1 MKLALF
7 FSRNISLKTWVDTGL
22 FYREKLLY
30 EHHLQT
36 GICEII
42 YWFTYGTD
50 DHLLAEELHTHGK
63 LDPRIKVI
71 PRPRWFRFPLFCS
84 WLYSLKMPFL
94 FLHLLKKIDIM
105 KSNQLDGSQ
114 SAWIASFLF
123 HKPLYIRCGYMPF
136 QHHRDNPQ
144 LSRFQKKYYY
154 WLERIMFYQADYAV
168 VSNQT
173 DYPIALVN
181 RKKSNGLSILP
192 NYVDTSIFK
201 SCLISR
207 KQTNNLVFVG
217 RFTIEKNLFNLLQ
230 ACMISGKSL
239 TLIGQGDQLEELQN
253 LANQLNIK
261 IDFLPQIPNY
271 KLPNT
276 LNQYQYFILPS
287 LYEGLP
293 KVLLEAMACGLV
305 CIGTNVTGI
314 NEIIT
319 DGINGYLSPGTDPQS
334 IARTIT
340 RAMNANNTSIR
351 EQAVKTI
358 REKYSLDFVA
368 GLEHEIFKKLRN
380 HHS

>member
-1 MKLALF
+1 
-7 FSRNISLKTWVDTGL
+7 
-22 FYREKLLY
+22 
-30 EHHLQT
+30 
-36 GICEII
+36 
-42 YWFTYGTD
+42 
-50 DHLLAEELHTHGK
+50 
-63 LDPRIKVI
+63 
-71 PRPRWFRFPLFCS
+71 
-84 WLYSLKMPFL
+84 
-94 FLHLLKKIDIM
+94 M

-293 KVLLEAMACGLV
+293 KVLLEAMACGLI